1 MMYNIFCFFKMD
13 ILKEKQLTLRAS
25 RRPIEYN
32 YTNADIHHSNTTP
45 DQGYQ
50 FPYPVKW
57 TSDQSTQKVI
67 GIRRISYKPSSVNIV
82 FRLTVED
89 ELFQDA
95 VEVYVYGMYTEQ
107 NTFEECITNIT
118 NQINEV
124 LENDGQGLLCMTKYD
139 KDLATFS
146 MQIFYNDN
154 PRPVNFKIEFYA
166 GKDGEYDPEFFNVND
181 KEKYYYKSEFLKL
194 FNQEID
200 INTVNLVHSWAQ
212 LIDKIEFNNVW
223 NRDHFYCHASFSDS
237 PKHIIGINKDFWPTP
252 SVFYDYSDNSNVF
265 DIYFTTDTQ
274 HRILPRNGVLLIQ
287 FSFIFNYTNSML
299 TYT

>member
-1 MMYNIFCFFKMD
+1 MMYNIFCFFEMD

-57 TSDQSTQKVI
+57 TSDPSTQKVI
-67 GIRRISYKPSSVNIV
+67 GIRRISYKPASLNVV
-82 FRLTVED
+82 FRLTVD
-89 ELFQDA
+89 NVNA
-95 VEVYVYGMYTEQ
+95 YVNGMYTEQ

-118 NQINEV
+118 NQINDE
-124 LENDGQGLLCMTKYD
+124 LAQNDVYMCLTKYD

-146 MQIFYNDN
+146 MEIVKQEN
-154 PRPVNFKIEFYA
+154 PAQAVDFKIEFYA
-166 GKDGEYDPEFFNVND
+166 GQDLEYDPESFDVND
-181 KEKYYYKSEFLKL
+181 NSKYYYKSEFLQL
-194 FNQEID
+194 FNQEITND
-200 INTVNLVHSWAQ
+200 TVNIVHGWSEPQ
-212 LIDKIEFNNVW
+212 SKIELKNVW

>member
-1 MMYNIFCFFKMD
+1 MMYNIFCFFEMD

-57 TSDQSTQKVI
+57 TSDPSTQKVI
-67 GIRRISYKPSSVNIV
+67 GIRRISYKPASLNVI

-89 ELFQDA
+89 
-95 VEVYVYGMYTEQ
+95 VEAYVNGMYTEQ
-107 NTFEECITNIT
+107 NTFEECITDIT
-118 NQINEV
+118 NQINDE
-124 LENDGQGLLCMTKYD
+124 LAKNDVYMCLTKYD

-146 MQIFYNDN
+146 MEIVAQEN
-154 PRPVNFKIEFYA
+154 PAQAVDFKIEFYA
-166 GKDGEYDPEFFNVND
+166 GQDLEYDPESFTVDDNS
-181 KEKYYYKSEFLKL
+181 KYYYKSEFLQL
-194 FNQEID
+194 FNQEITND
-200 INTVNLVHSWAQ
+200 TVNIVHSWSEPQ
-212 LIDKIEFNNVW
+212 SRIELKNVW

>member
-1 MMYNIFCFFKMD
+1 MD
-13 ILKEKQLTLRAS
+13 VLKEKQLTLRAS

-57 TSDQSTQKVI
+57 TSDPSTQKVI
-67 GIRRISYKPSSVNIV
+67 GIRRISYKPASLNVV
-82 FRLTVED
+82 FRLIVDDTV
-89 ELFQDA
+89 A
-95 VEVYVYGMYTEQ
+95 YVNGMYTEQ

-118 NQINEV
+118 NQINDELAQNNV
-124 LENDGQGLLCMTKYD
+124 YICLTKYD

-146 MQIFYNDN
+146 MEIVEQDD
-154 PRPVNFKIEFYA
+154 PTHAVDFKIEFYA
-166 GKDGEYDPEFFNVND
+166 GQDSEYDPEFFTVND
-181 KEKYYYKSEFLKL
+181 NSKYYYKSEFLQL
-194 FNQEID
+194 FNQEVDID
-200 INTVNLVHSWAQ
+200 TVNIVHGWSEPRS
-212 LIDKIEFNNVW
+212 KIELKNVW

-299 TYT
+299 TYA